1 MSDVGSR
8 GGGHAHAAVL
18 ARAVLPA
25 SNHDRAQGIGGDVDS
40 TEVNTGRTGDPTRLV
55 RAVLAVLGVVLLLGL
70 VVTLD
75 PDSPVGVGL
84 PLLIE
89 VGALAVLVVVA
100 VRMPREVSPVWWA
113 FAATLALTVVG
124 DVVYDVQQYHFGEVP
139 FPGWADP
146 LYLLSYVPELLALWL
161 LVRSRHP
168 VRDWAQWLDSAI
180 IAAPLCAA
188 VAVYVL
194 MPMIGESVDSSTLVS
209 LAYPVLD
216 TIVLTGLIRLLVG
229 GGRPSRSLALLATSV
244 GVTLI
249 ADLVYNGLYAEG
261 LIDATP
267 GWLNMMFSLG
277 MVLMASA
284 ALARDAAS
292 VRHPAPD
299 GGRIISSPRAVA
311 LGLGT
316 LALPVLIALGVRS
329 DVDSGVRVLA
339 TASILVNGLVVWRA
353 VLLLG
358 VVQKQKNDL
367 DRVARTDSLTG
378 LPNRRSWDH
387 ELQRAVTAAREH
399 GTALSLAVIDLDGFK
414 EFNDEHGHPAGD
426 QLLVECSRRWRAT
439 LPAIAYLAR
448 FGGDEFT
455 LLLPELDA
463 DDVRATLEMLRGC
476 TPLPVTVSIGYA
488 RHREVDDATQTLAD
502 ADAALYAAKARGRN
516 VVVTLSETERVTS

>member
-1 MSDVGSR
+1 MSTSR
-8 GGGHAHAAVL
+8 PRDPARRARGIIAVL
-18 ARAVLPA
+18 A
-25 SNHDRAQGIGGDVDS
+25 
-40 TEVNTGRTGDPTRLV
+40 
-55 RAVLAVLGVVLLLGL
+55 VVLLLGL

-84 PLLIE
+84 PLAVEI
-89 VGALAVLVVVA
+89 GALLVLVVVA
-100 VRMPREVSPVWWA
+100 ARMPREVRAVWWA
-113 FAATLALTVVG
+113 FAATLFLTVAG
-124 DVVYDVQQYHFGEVP
+124 DVVYDVQQYHFGEAP

-168 VRDWAQWLDSAI
+168 VRDWGQWLDSAI

-194 MPMIGESVDSSTLVS
+194 MPMLGESIDSSTFVA

-244 GVTLI
+244 GVTLL

-267 GWLNMMFSLG
+267 GWLNMLFSLG
-277 MVLMASA
+277 IVVMAAA
-284 ALARDAAS
+284 ALAPDAAS
-292 VRHPAPD
+292 VRQPAPD
-299 GGRIISSPRAVA
+299 GGRVISGPRAVA

-329 DVDSGVRVLA
+329 DLDSGVRVLA
-339 TASILVNGLVVWRA
+339 TASIFVNALVVWRA
-353 VLLLG
+353 VLLLD

-387 ELQRAVTAAREH
+387 EMARAVAAAQEH
-399 GTALSLAVIDLDGFK
+399 GTALTFALIDLDGFK

-426 QLLVECSRRWRAT
+426 QLLVECARRWRAT
-439 LPAIAYLAR
+439 LPAVAYLAR
-448 FGGDEFT
+448 YGGDEFT
-455 LLLPELDA
+455 LLLPELVGS
-463 DDVRATLEMLRGC
+463 DVREVLEMLRGC

-488 RHREVDDATQTLAD
+488 HHRDADDPVQTLAD
-502 ADAALYAAKARGRN
+502 ADAALYSAKARGRN
-516 VVVTLSETERVTS
+516 VVVTLTETEHAAS